1 MLYIQHRSVNR
12 TRTTAQGL
20 TNKQNTPALGLR
32 RRHCRAS
39 GNRKRRDKTRQG
51 QEDICRSGAYR
62 LLRSGVAFSEPAG
75 TARPRNSTIGKRY
88 GMIWNF
94 FTKRRRPTQPR
105 WAPPETDDEKYF
117 WYTPELASAAE
128 SGDARAQ
135 SILGTAYHEGLGV
148 ERNAEKA
155 FHFWLSAAL
164 QGHPGAALM
173 VAVTFQTGIVV
184 DIDLVEAAYWSYYCQ
199 SAGDDTF
206 AGAIY
211 ESVSKKLSDDQRQH
225 LQRMLEHRPPA
236 DRENCS
242 SAFAILASHQKS
254 LLRPMQ
260 VISPHNCALA
270 MHFTKG
276 WGSERIPS
284 ALLAGFLSRRYKG
297 THTLKPRLLQPSIA
311 AQG

>member
-1 MLYIQHRSVNR
+1 
-12 TRTTAQGL
+12 
-20 TNKQNTPALGLR
+20 
-32 RRHCRAS
+32 
-39 GNRKRRDKTRQG
+39 
-51 QEDICRSGAYR
+51 
-62 LLRSGVAFSEPAG
+62 
-75 TARPRNSTIGKRY
+75 
-88 GMIWNF
+88 MIWNF
-94 FTKRRRPTQPR
+94 FIKRRKPPQTR

-173 VAVTFQTGIVV
+173 VAVTFQTGVVV

-225 LQRMLEHRPPA
+225 LQRMLEH
-236 DRENCS
+236 
-242 SAFAILASHQKS
+242 
-254 LLRPMQ
+254 
-260 VISPHNCALA
+260 
-270 MHFTKG
+270 
-276 WGSERIPS
+276 
-284 ALLAGFLSRRYKG
+284 
-297 THTLKPRLLQPSIA
+297 
-311 AQG
+311 